1 MNRELAIHLSKNA
14 KRLPDSVKY
23 KVANNIDPRVGQV
36 IGYFQHI
43 LRHPIQG
50 SYVGELCGLHM
61 FTVNSNTVLVRGA
74 KDVIQYLIPKC
85 LRHRRDITRFG
96 QVSPTWDV
104 GSRTILRTKCLQVIL

>member
-1 MNRELAIHLSKNA
+1 MGLDVNSRFKAAIHWTSTMNRELAIHLSKNA

-50 SYVGELCGLHM
+50 
-61 FTVNSNTVLVRGA
+61 
-74 KDVIQYLIPKC
+74 
-85 LRHRRDITRFG
+85 
-96 QVSPTWDV
+96 
-104 GSRTILRTKCLQVIL
+104 